1 MFCPRCATQNLDDA
15 KFCRACGADVH
26 LVPQALAGLLPDEP
40 ARQAAAKTGKKKKDE
55 KDPRLLEEGMENI
68 FVGVAFL
75 VIFLGGLLWFRGA
88 FMIWIWFIIPALACA
103 GEGLGQ
109 LMRSRREYRLLLAG
123 ARPTAAHHDDAIAD
137 ARQFPRATF
146 SELSAPDTAEM
157 AGSPFS
163 VTEATTRHL
172 AGRAADDAPKK
183 V

>member
-26 LVPQALAGLLPDEP
+26 LVPQALAGLLPAEP
-40 ARQAAAKTGKKKKDE
+40 AKQEGGGKPGRKKKDE
-55 KDPRLLEEGMENI
+55 KDPRLLEKGMENI

-75 VIFLGGLLWFRGA
+75 VIFLAGLLWFRGA

-109 LMRSRREYRLLLAG
+109 LLRSRREYRLLMAG
-123 ARPTAAHHDDAIAD
+123 ARPAVAFDDAR
-137 ARQFPRATF
+137 ARPLPRASF
-146 SELSAPDTAEM
+146 NELAAPDTADM
-157 AGSPFS
+157 ADSPFS

-172 AGRAADDAPKK
+172 ASARPDDAPKK

>member
-26 LVPQALAGLLPDEP
+26 LVPQALAGLPP
-40 ARQAAAKTGKKKKDE
+40 TQAAKQEGGGAAGRRQKDE
-55 KDPRLLEEGMENI
+55 KDPKLLEKGMKNV

-75 VIFLGGLLWFRGA
+75 VIFLAGLLWFRGA
-88 FMIWIWFIIPALACA
+88 FMMWIWFIIPALADI

-109 LMRSRREYRLLLAG
+109 LLRSRREHQLLMAG
-123 ARPTAAHHDDAIAD
+123 VRPAAFYDAGGG
-137 ARQFPRATF
+137 RPLPRAGF
-146 SELSAPDTAEM
+146 DELPAPDTADM

-163 VTEATTRHL
+163 VTEATTMHL
-172 AGRAADDAPKK
+172 AGRADDATKK

>member
-26 LVPQALAGLLPDEP
+26 LVPQALAGLLPTQVVRDDGGG
-40 ARQAAAKTGKKKKDE
+40 AKTAKRKKDE
-55 KDPRLLEEGMENI
+55 KDPKLLEKGMENV

-75 VIFLGGLLWFRGA
+75 VIFLAGLLWFRGA
-88 FMIWIWFIIPALACA
+88 FMIWIWFIIPALACV

-109 LMRSRREYRLLLAG
+109 LLRSRREHQLLMSGVRPAAAAFDAG
-123 ARPTAAHHDDAIAD
+123 GGRPL
-137 ARQFPRATF
+137 PRAAGF
-146 SELSAPDTAEM
+146 NELSAPDTADM

-163 VTEATTRHL
+163 VTEATTMHL
-172 AGRAADDAPKK
+172 AGRADDAPKK

>member
-26 LVPQALAGLLPDEP
+26 LVPQALAGLLPAEP
-40 ARQAAAKTGKKKKDE
+40 AKQGSGGKAAKKKKDE
-55 KDPRLLEEGMENI
+55 KDPRLLEKGMENI

-75 VIFLGGLLWFRGA
+75 VIFLAGLLWFRGA

-109 LMRSRREYRLLLAG
+109 LLRSRREYRLLLAG
-123 ARPTAAHHDDAIAD
+123 ARPAAFDAVD
-137 ARQFPRATF
+137 ARQFRRAGYN
-146 SELSAPDTAEM
+146 ELAAPDTAEI
-157 AGSPFS
+157 ADSPFS

-172 AGRAADDAPKK
+172 ASARPDDAPKN